1 MWFKLMT
8 VLVGV
13 VLIVDRM
20 VNGTDAWSTG
30 LSPSLESIVYIVLGT
45 VLILLGILVPRE
57 VVRDVF

>member
-8 VLVGV
+8 ILVGV

-30 LSPSLESIVYIVLGT
+30 LSPSSESIVYIVLGT
-45 VLILLGILVPRE
+45 VLILVGILIPRQ